1 MLRWHPDK
9 FNQKVI
15 GQVAEGD
22 REAVREAAG
31 RVARILTGLKAKK
44 MCY

>member
-1 MLRWHPDK
+1 MLRRHPDK
-9 FNQKVI
+9 FDQKVL

-31 RVARILTGLKAKK
+31 RVARILTDLKAK
-44 MCY
+44 MMRY